1 MLHDCIQSLL
11 TETAYNTFLANR
23 ELLEYTKKLD
33 GKTFICGTTLLWML
47 LEILKPNTNTAVDG
61 QQHESI
67 IETTTCH
74 PGCQDNPFMYCAIM
88 RNAYNELKQKH
99 GIESYSANR
108 YLTQLFRGRGLRTTR
123 NEVLRTW
130 TQGLWSKFLVD
141 SSSVKAEDVEKGA
154 VEIYHAQ
161 VQAGEWKD
169 AKPDEAVKLR
179 KELALL
185 TKQHKNLKEQVT
197 QQSGSPAGAGTGKVG
212 DMPEWRKKKVGT
224 TKIMDGTCCS

>member
-1 MLHDCIQSLL
+1 
-11 TETAYNTFLANR
+11 
-23 ELLEYTKKLD
+23 
-33 GKTFICGTTLLWML
+33 
-47 LEILKPNTNTAVDG
+47 
-61 QQHESI
+61 
-67 IETTTCH
+67 
-74 PGCQDNPFMYCAIM
+74 
-88 RNAYNELKQKH
+88 
-99 GIESYSANR
+99 
-108 YLTQLFRGRGLRTTR
+108 
-123 NEVLRTW
+123 
-130 TQGLWSKFLVD
+130 
-141 SSSVKAEDVEKGA
+141 VKAEDVEKGA

-169 AKPDEAVKLR
+169 SKPDEAVKLR